1 MFEEYYCEFF
11 KLINCTVYM
20 MRVIGNSWKFP
31 YLQMLPK
38 RLSMK
43 IFFLENFG
51 SVWYYPAV
59 ILSVLVNTAPKAL
72 WARMLLKGYY
82 RESPRVLIWKLQL
95 AVHALFGFYGQP
107 LQKVKSFQ
115 LMISSQLQVWWNSPV
130 CFIFKNTSIPF

>member
-1 MFEEYYCEFF
+1 MFEEYYYEFC

-20 MRVIGNSWKFP
+20 MRVIGIHENFH
-31 YLQMLPK
+31 LQMLPK

-82 RESPRVLIWKLQL
+82 RESPRVLI
-95 AVHALFGFYGQP
+95 
-107 LQKVKSFQ
+107 
-115 LMISSQLQVWWNSPV
+115 
-130 CFIFKNTSIPF
+130 